1 MSIKL
6 PSALSGMLSSAIWA
20 SFLTVGRCL
29 PLLREHNRRGELVSL
44 LIDAGDSAWARGA
57 HEVRFFSRGL
67 LLLVECGRFVDGIS
81 VFGQRSISSRTRSL
95 EQ

>member
-1 MSIKL
+1 
-6 PSALSGMLSSAIWA
+6 
-20 SFLTVGRCL
+20 
-29 PLLREHNRRGELVSL
+29 VSL

-67 LLLVECGRFVDGIS
+67 FLLVECGRFVDGIS
-81 VFGQRSISSRTRSL
+81 VSGQRSISSRTRSL